1 MIGGI
6 QYMQRIPIS
15 TSGYDRLKT
24 ELERLKNV
32 ESPHIIEEIAIARG
46 HGDLSENA
54 EYDAAKER
62 QGMIEARIKEL
73 DSKMTLFDII
83 DMSKV
88 KGDKVTFGAT
98 VILENI
104 DTGDIKKYKILGP
117 DEADITKGE
126 ISILSPLS
134 RALVGKQKGDD
145 VIVKAPNG
153 DIEYELKEVSFE

>member
-1 MIGGI
+1 ML
-6 QYMQRIPIS
+6 RIPIS
-15 TSGYDRLKT
+15 TLGYERLKT
-24 ELERLKNV
+24 ELHRLRNV
-32 ESPHIIEEIAIARG
+32 ESPHIIQEIAIARG

-73 DSKMTLFDII
+73 DGKMTLFDII

-88 KGDKVTFGAT
+88 KGDKVTFGAS

-104 DTGDIKKYKILGP
+104 DTGDIKQYKILGP

-126 ISILSPLS
+126 ISILAPLS
-134 RALVGKQKGDD
+134 RALIGKQKGDD
-145 VIVKAPNG
+145 ITVNAPDG
-153 DIEYELKEVSFE
+153 DIEYELKEVSFD